1 MFKQNSFQNKLFYFC
16 ILLFIIQ
23 INNGFTN
30 IYIILKNNYENRM
43 VKNAGYCEKQG
54 YGFVKSIYDKYKR
67 NVQVENFED
76 YASSG
81 AYFYSLEYKSDSNYI
96 IFLNLTK
103 NNFLNKYEKDYKI
116 LINENNCYF
125 LKKR

>member
-67 NVQVENFED
+67 NVQVENF
-76 YASSG
+76 
-81 AYFYSLEYKSDSNYI
+81 
-96 IFLNLTK
+96 
-103 NNFLNKYEKDYKI
+103 
-116 LINENNCYF
+116 
-125 LKKR
+125 